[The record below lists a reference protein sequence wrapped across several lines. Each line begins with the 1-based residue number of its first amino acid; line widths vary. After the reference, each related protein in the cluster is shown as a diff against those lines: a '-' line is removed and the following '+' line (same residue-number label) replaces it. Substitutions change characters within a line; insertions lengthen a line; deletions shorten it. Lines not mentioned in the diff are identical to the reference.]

1 MRSRLMHWMSF
12 GPLALAA
19 LFTVA
24 CAPAQARRG
33 TAPAT
38 ALRSGIADLCGGI
51 RAELSF
57 SDAGRVE
64 QALVLTEDQSA
75 KFTSLKEAS
84 EKAQQHLRDK
94 CPTDNPV
101 TPTARAAATEQQL
114 QAMLEAVRMV
124 RPGLDDFYGSLTDDQ
139 KAHLSV
145 VAPANTGVRVDDNPI
160 RPARHYSRYWWPF
173 PWLFRL

>member
-1 MRSRLMHWMSF
+1 MVMRSRLMHWISF
-12 GPLALAA
+12 GSLGLAA

-38 ALRSGIADLCGGI
+38 ALRSSIADLCGGL

-57 SDAGRVE
+57 LDAGGVE

-84 EKAQQHLRDK
+84 KRAQQHLRDN

-101 TPTARAAATEQQL
+101 TPPARAAATEQQL
-114 QAMLEAVRMV
+114 QSMFEAVRMV
-124 RPGLDDFYGSLTDDQ
+124 KPGVEDFYGSLTDDQ

-145 VAPANTGVRVDDNPI
+145 TAK
-160 RPARHYSRYWWPF
+160 
-173 PWLFRL
+173 